1 MKNESLTALE
11 NYKKIKEMIEPFKI
25 RQEFEI
31 DSKSKYKKIRKIKK
45 FYSSSFS
52 ITIFF
57 PSILILR
64 LSFGTNGNAL
74 SHVH

>member
-11 NYKKIKEMIEPFKI
+11 NYKKIKEMIEPIKI

-45 FYSSSFS
+45 F
-52 ITIFF
+52 
-57 PSILILR
+57 
-64 LSFGTNGNAL
+64 
-74 SHVH
+74 

>member
-31 DSKSKYKKIRKIKK
+31 DSKSKYKKIRKIK
-45 FYSSSFS
+45 
-52 ITIFF
+52 IF
-57 PSILILR
+57 
-64 LSFGTNGNAL
+64 
-74 SHVH
+74 